1 MKNLYTTLVCL
12 VFSTGCNVAP
22 KVDSE
27 FTPLFNGQDL
37 SGWVI
42 ENNAAFSVRDGLLVV
57 NKGTGWLR
65 SAGSYGDAIFHLDFR
80 FLEDEANSGIFVRT
94 AATSKKDKS
103 GWPDN
108 GYQIQCMDTLK
119 PPRHVASIIPYGGE
133 GFTDEHH
140 ESDLD
145 KIKQVYRGP
154 REWNTYEI
162 TCRGEELT
170 VKLNGVVV
178 TKAWNIKNTRGHVG
192 IQAENG
198 LLEFRNLGI
207 KELD

>member
-1 MKNLYTTLVCL
+1 MRAVYTTLVCFVL
-12 VFSTGCNVAP
+12 AAGCNVAP
-22 KVDSE
+22 KLDSD

-42 ENNAAFSVRDGLLVV
+42 ESNAAFGVRDGLLVV

-65 SAGSYGDAIFHLDFR
+65 SVATFGDAVFRLDFR

-94 AATSKKDKS
+94 AATSKKDAN

-108 GYQIQCMDTLK
+108 GYQVQCMDTLK
-119 PPRHVASIIPYGGE
+119 PPRHVASMIPYGGE
-133 GFTDEHH
+133 GFTDENH

-145 KIKQVYRGP
+145 KIKQVYRGA

-170 VKLNGVVV
+170 VKLNGFVV
-178 TKAWNIKNTRGHVG
+178 TKAWNIKNSSGHVG
-192 IQAENG
+192 IQAEHG
-198 LLEFRNLGI
+198 LLEFRNLGV
-207 KELD
+207 KTLE